1 MKRVFLLINIFLFCY
16 NVYSIEINTDS
27 IQKYIT
33 QSNDNTL
40 SNDDRISNAKEAI
53 NLAKQLNKDTLIN
66 KSILNYAHVTLNL
79 SKYVET
85 IKTLQNAIDSCNFEN
100 DSISLGIMIN
110 TQGVAFG
117 ELSQNSTAIRY
128 FKNALKIFEQIDY
141 NKGKFQALNNIGLL
155 YYYNKDYKKAKKY
168 FLDII
173 KNDKDI
179 HKDDED
185 GSIYLNLGN
194 IYVNEENYEKG
205 EFYYKKVINN
215 KEDRNL
221 HCIALNGLSK
231 LYLKL
236 GNTDKAYRTISQTKS
251 IKNVSPKF
259 QQVICVETMA
269 DILIE
274 MDSLNK
280 ARSLYT
286 YALRYT
292 EKLNLVER
300 KIILLKKQAKLYVQI
315 NKPEKSYKLLT
326 KAIILMDSLR
336 FSEAVKNSKLQEE
349 FFLHEQEK
357 FNLMKEKN
365 KIQAQQQ
372 KAQIKINKQ
381 RMWLI
386 ILVFTFILLT
396 VLIIIV
402 IKNHKNKIKYIE
414 ETNKLKLDYQMEV
427 AAQLES
433 EVNHKIEQF
442 TEVALILSH
451 QNLFLKDLKANL
463 DKIKNRD
470 YPQIIDIKIRL
481 SSVIKA
487 NEEKEVFYKSI
498 ENINNQI
505 INDLKE
511 KHPNITDNDIRL
523 ICLSKLNLSNKE
535 VSSLIGTSVKNI
547 EMAKY
552 RLKKKL
558 NLDKDDAI
566 EDLINSIK

>member
-1 MKRVFLLINIFLFCY
+1 MKKVFLLMSIFLSCY
-16 NVYSIEINTDS
+16 NIYSTEISTDS

-33 QSNDNTL
+33 QSKDNTL
-40 SNDDRISNAKEAI
+40 SNEDRISNAKEAI
-53 NLAKQLNKDTLIN
+53 NLARKSNKDTLIN
-66 KSILNYAHVTLNL
+66 KSLLNYAHVTLNL
-79 SKYVET
+79 SKYIET
-85 IKTLQNAIDSCNFEN
+85 IKILQNAIDSCNFEN
-100 DSISLGIMIN
+100 DSVQLGIMIN

-128 FKNALKIFEQIDY
+128 FKNALKIFKQIGY

-155 YYYNKDYKKAKKY
+155 YYYNNDYKKAKKY

-179 HKDDED
+179 HKDNEA

-194 IYVNEENYEKG
+194 IYVNEENYKKG
-205 EFYYKKVINN
+205 KYYYNKILNN
-215 KEDRNL
+215 KENTKPNL
-221 HCIALNGLSK
+221 YCIALNGLSE
-231 LYLKL
+231 LYKKL
-236 GNTDKAYRTISQTKS
+236 GNIDEAYKIIIKTKQLL
-251 IKNVSPKF
+251 NVSPKY
-259 QQVICVETMA
+259 QQVVCVETTA
-269 DILIE
+269 DILME
-274 MDSLNK
+274 MDSINSAK
-280 ARSLYT
+280 ALYT
-286 YALRYT
+286 YALRYA
-292 EKLNLVER
+292 EKLDLVDKR
-300 KIILLKKQAKLYVQI
+300 ISILKKQASLYKQI
-315 NKPEKSYKLLT
+315 NKQDKSYKLLIE
-326 KAIILMDSLR
+326 AITLIDSVS
-336 FSEAVKNSKLQEE
+336 FSEVVKNSKLQEE

-357 FNLMKEKN
+357 YNLMKEKN
-365 KIQAQQQ
+365 KIEQ
-372 KAQIKINKQ
+372 KERISQMKLNKQ
-381 RMWLI
+381 KIWLI
-386 ILVFTFILLT
+386 ILISIFILLLI
-396 VLIIIV
+396 LIIMV
-402 IKNHKNKIKYIE
+402 IKNHKNKIKYLN

-427 AAQLES
+427 ATQLET

-451 QNLFLKDLKANL
+451 QNLFLKDLKKNL

-470 YPQIIDIKIRL
+470 YPQIMDIKIRL

-487 NEEKEVFYKSI
+487 NEEKEVFYNAI

-511 KHPNITDNDIRL
+511 NHPNITDNDIRL

-558 NLDKDDAI
+558 NLDKDDSI
-566 EDLINSIK
+566 EDLI